1 MQRLAYSLFQA
12 SRQSNETI
20 GVTSAIRSHN
30 NRINF
35 NVPALSFLLRFLYM
49 VVVTRTRS
57 KRHARGSVG
66 WKISKGI
73 VASIAP
79 RKRATE
85 FDAMHD
91 RSIDR
96 SIGYTWHSTESGDRC
111 AWNII
116 CNRGV
121 VSRARGEE
129 GGELQQQQQE
139 TAAIPESEPYGSRTS
154 RQLD

>member
-1 MQRLAYSLFQA
+1 
-12 SRQSNETI
+12 
-20 GVTSAIRSHN
+20 
-30 NRINF
+30 
-35 NVPALSFLLRFLYM
+35 
-49 VVVTRTRS
+49 
-57 KRHARGSVG
+57 
-66 WKISKGI
+66 
-73 VASIAP
+73 
-79 RKRATE
+79 
-85 FDAMHD
+85 MHD